1 MSLFDTVSKDIMV
14 AMKAHYRVALDA
26 LRNLKKL
33 FLEARSLPGSTGELS
48 DTDALALV
56 RRLVKQG
63 RDAAALYTE
72 QGRPDLAEA
81 ELGQVEV
88 MERYLPRQLSQE
100 ELDDFVGQLI
110 AELGATSMR
119 DMGRVMGQATQRLAG
134 RAEGSMVAATVKR
147 LLS

>member
-1 MSLFDTVSKDIMV
+1 M
-14 AMKAHYRVALDA
+14 
-26 LRNLKKL
+26 
-33 FLEARSLPGSTGELS
+33 
-48 DTDALALV
+48 

-110 AELGATSMR
+110 TELGATSMR